1 MEPDFVIER
10 GNISHLDDIMEIE
23 NTCFGPDSFSR
34 RQMAY
39 LLTRAKGI
47 FYIIRR
53 KEKVA
58 AYISLVYRS
67 NASNLRI
74 YSIAVHPSERGRH
87 LAQALMDQSAAYAG
101 EMQLSSLT
109 LEVNTQ
115 NTAAISLY
123 TRNGF
128 EIDAVLP
135 GYYPDGD
142 AFRMKKLLQRQQS

>member
-1 MEPDFVIER
+1 MEPDVVIER
-10 GNISHLDDIMEIE
+10 GTLSHLDGIMEIE

-53 KEKVA
+53 REKVA

-87 LAQALMDQSAAYAG
+87 FAQALMDKSAGYAG
-101 EMQLSSLT
+101 EMNLNSLT

-115 NTAAISLY
+115 NKAAIDLY

-142 AFRMKKLLQRQQS
+142 AFRMRKLLQRK